1 MLDILFMLAI
11 WWAPVLLIIGFLALR
26 GKTEVSAPWLVASIA
41 FYAIYVAA
49 VFSGF
54 HIPGFEA
61 AFGETQYNWSGKL
74 LAIATSAV
82 MIVATVKSS
91 KNLSFA
97 DAGLTFRQREGSV
110 GPALIAIALMIAFI
124 IGLQMLA
131 NDGTSLD
138 TETLIYQA
146 TVPGIDEELMF
157 RGLLL
162 LGLSMAVTGKTWNLW
177 GAPVGW
183 AAILVTL
190 FFALGHSI
198 MVTDGALQTSVIA
211 MIYTAI
217 LGWALMWIRL
227 RTGSILLP
235 IIAHNATNFTGQF
248 F

>member
-11 WWAPVLLIIGFLALR
+11 WWTPVLVIIGFLALL
-26 GKTEVSAPWLVASIA
+26 GKIEISGPWLIASIT
-41 FYAIYVAA
+41 FYVVYVAA

-82 MIVATVKSS
+82 MLIATVRFSE
-91 KNLSFA
+91 NLSFA

-131 NDGTSLD
+131 NDGATLD
-138 TETLIYQA
+138 TETLLYQA

-162 LGLSMAVTGKTWNLW
+162 LGLSMAVTGRTWNLW

-198 MVTDGALQTSVIA
+198 MVTDGELQTSVIA
-211 MIYTAI
+211 LVYTAI

-235 IIAHNATNFTGQF
+235 IIAHNATNFVGQF

>member
-1 MLDILFMLAI
+1 M
-11 WWAPVLLIIGFLALR
+11 
-26 GKTEVSAPWLVASIA
+26 
-41 FYAIYVAA
+41 
-49 VFSGF
+49 VF
-54 HIPGFEA
+54 
-61 AFGETQYNWSGKL
+61 
-74 LAIATSAV
+74 
-82 MIVATVKSS
+82 ATVRFS
-91 KNLSFA
+91 KNISLA

-131 NDGTSLD
+131 NDGATLD

-146 TVPGIDEELMF
+146 TIPGIDEELMF

-162 LGLSMAVTGKTWNLW
+162 LGLSMAVTGKTWTLW

-183 AAILVTL
+183 AAILVTT

-198 MVTDGALQTSVIA
+198 IVSDGEIQMIWIA

-235 IIAHNATNFTGQF
+235 IIAHNATNFVGQF

>member
-1 MLDILFMLAI
+1 MLDILVMLAI
-11 WWAPVLLIIGFLALR
+11 WWAPVLVIIGVLALL
-26 GKTEVSAPWLVASIA
+26 GKIEVSAPWLVASIA

-49 VFSGF
+49 VFSRF

-82 MIVATVKSS
+82 MIIVTVRSS
-91 KNLSFA
+91 EKLTFA

-131 NDGTSLD
+131 NDGATLD
-138 TETLIYQA
+138 TETLLYQA
-146 TVPGIDEELMF
+146 TIPGIDEELMF

-162 LGLSMAVTGKTWNLW
+162 LGLSMAVTGRTWNLW

-183 AAILVTL
+183 AAILVTII
-190 FFALGHSI
+190 FALGHSI
-198 MVTDGALQTSVIA
+198 IVSDGQIQTIWIA

-235 IIAHNATNFTGQF
+235 IIAHNATNFVGQF

>member
-1 MLDILFMLAI
+1 MLDIIFMLAI
-11 WWAPVLLIIGFLALR
+11 WWAPVLIIIGFLAML
-26 GKTEVSAPWLVASIA
+26 GKIEISAPWLIASIA
-41 FYAIYVAA
+41 FYTIYVAA

-61 AFGETQYNWSGKL
+61 AFGDTQYNWSGKL

-82 MIVATVKSS
+82 MVIATVKSS
-91 KNLSFA
+91 KDLSFA
-97 DAGLTFRQREGSV
+97 DAGITFKQREGSV

-138 TETLIYQA
+138 TETLLYQA
-146 TVPGIDEELMF
+146 TIPGIDEELMF

-162 LGLSMAVTGKTWNLW
+162 LGLSMAVTGKTWTLW

-183 AAILVTL
+183 AAILVTI

-198 MVTDGALQTSVIA
+198 MVSDGVVQTIWIA

-235 IIAHNATNFTGQF
+235 IIAHNATNFVGQF

>member
-1 MLDILFMLAI
+1 MLDIIVMLAI
-11 WWAPVLLIIGFLALR
+11 WWGPVLVIIGFLAML
-26 GKTEVSAPWLVASIA
+26 GKIEISGPWLIASIA

-54 HIPGFEA
+54 RIPGFEA
-61 AFGETQYNWSGKL
+61 TFGETQYNWSGKL

-82 MIVATVKSS
+82 MIIATIKSS
-91 KNLSFA
+91 KTLSFT
-97 DAGLTFRQREGSV
+97 DAGLTFKQREGSV

-131 NDGTSLD
+131 NDGANPD
-138 TETLIYQA
+138 AETLIYQA
-146 TVPGIDEELMF
+146 TIPGIDEELMF

-198 MVTDGALQTSVIA
+198 FISDGEVQTIWIA
-211 MIYTAI
+211 MIYTGI

-235 IIAHNATNFTGQF
+235 IICHNATNFAGQF

>member
-1 MLDILFMLAI
+1 MLDIIFMLAI
-11 WWAPVLLIIGFLALR
+11 WWAPVLIIIGFLAML
-26 GKTEVSAPWLVASIA
+26 GKIEIAAPWLIASIA
-41 FYAIYVAA
+41 FYTIYVAA

-54 HIPGFEA
+54 HIPGFDA
-61 AFGETQYNWSGKL
+61 AFGDTQYNWSGKL
-74 LAIATSAV
+74 LAIVTSAV
-82 MIVATVKSS
+82 MVIAAVKSS
-91 KNLSFA
+91 KDLSFA
-97 DAGLTFRQREGSV
+97 DAGITLRQREGSV

-131 NDGTSLD
+131 NDGATLD
-138 TETLIYQA
+138 TETLLYQA
-146 TVPGIDEELMF
+146 TIPGIDEELMF

-177 GAPVGW
+177 GAPIGW
-183 AAILVTL
+183 AAILVTI

-198 MVTDGALQTSVIA
+198 MVSDGEVQTIWIA

-235 IIAHNATNFTGQF
+235 IIAHNATNFVGQF